1 MGDSMIAAG
10 RHSLA
15 AWIHPLRL
23 GTGLVLLT
31 YVTTHL
37 LNHALGLIS
46 LAAMETGRDWFLLL
60 WRGRLVTVL
69 LYGSLVTH
77 ILLALWSLYQRRH
90 LRMPTWEAVQLVLGL
105 CVPPLL
111 SAHIVGN
118 RLAYEWFGF
127 NDSYTMVLLALR
139 VLQPERGVRQ
149 AIVLLLAW
157 AHVCIGLHY
166 WLRLKS
172 WYPRAVSFLFAGAL
186 LLPLLALLGF
196 VQAGREVSALARQ
209 PGWVEMVRQVH
220 RVPDGAGRRTLD
232 GVSSGVTMTFGAA
245 VAATLAARAARRW
258 VSRRRGT
265 IRITYPGGREVVMPV
280 PSTVLEAS
288 RLAGIPHAS
297 VCGGRGRCST
307 CRVRVTRGLEAL
319 PPPARR
325 EQSVLARVGLPP
337 NVRLACQLRPTHD
350 VTVIPLLSPNAR
362 PSDGFPMSREFAGAE
377 QEVAVLFADLR
388 EFTRIAERKF
398 PYDVVFLLNG
408 YIEAVG
414 RAITQAGGI
423 ANQFTGDGV
432 MALFGI
438 GTSPDEACRRALIAA
453 GEIVRAVGEL
463 SRSLVEELPGPLKI
477 GIGIHTGMAVV
488 GRMGFGE
495 TVYLTAIGDTVHVA
509 SRLQDL
515 TKEYD
520 CQLVISELVA
530 TRAGIDA
537 SAHPRHEL
545 ALRNRN
551 EPVSIHL
558 IDDVF
563 RLVKALGTSQEPG
576 TQLPA

>member
-1 MGDSMIAAG
+1 
-10 RHSLA
+10 
-15 AWIHPLRL
+15 
-23 GTGLVLLT
+23 
-31 YVTTHL
+31 
-37 LNHALGLIS
+37 
-46 LAAMETGRDWFLLL
+46 
-60 WRGRLVTVL
+60 
-69 LYGSLVTH
+69 
-77 ILLALWSLYQRRH
+77 
-90 LRMPTWEAVQLVLGL
+90 
-105 CVPPLL
+105 
-111 SAHIVGN
+111 
-118 RLAYEWFGF
+118 
-127 NDSYTMVLLALR
+127 
-139 VLQPERGVRQ
+139 
-149 AIVLLLAW
+149 
-157 AHVCIGLHY
+157 
-166 WLRLKS
+166 
-172 WYPRAVSFLFAGAL
+172 
-186 LLPLLALLGF
+186 
-196 VQAGREVSALARQ
+196 
-209 PGWVEMVRQVH
+209 
-220 RVPDGAGRRTLD
+220 
-232 GVSSGVTMTFGAA
+232 
-245 VAATLAARAARRW
+245 
-258 VSRRRGT
+258 
-265 IRITYPGGREVVMPV
+265 
-280 PSTVLEAS
+280 
-288 RLAGIPHAS
+288 
-297 VCGGRGRCST
+297 
-307 CRVRVTRGLEAL
+307 
-319 PPPARR
+319 
-325 EQSVLARVGLPP
+325 
-337 NVRLACQLRPTHD
+337 
-350 VTVIPLLSPNAR
+350 
-362 PSDGFPMSREFAGAE
+362 MSREFAGAE

-495 TVYLTAIGDTVHVA
+495 TDYLTAVGDTVHVA

>member
-1 MGDSMIAAG
+1 MVVFR

-15 AWIHPLRL
+15 AWVQPLRL

-46 LAAMETGRDWFLLL
+46 LAAMETGRDWFLFL
-60 WRGRLVTVL
+60 WRNRLVTVL
-69 LYGSLVTH
+69 LYGSLIAH
-77 ILLALWSLYQRRH
+77 ILLAFWSLYLRRH
-90 LRMPTWEAVQLVLGL
+90 LRMPAWEALQLLLGL
-105 CVPPLL
+105 CIPPLL
-111 SAHIVGN
+111 AAHIVGN
-118 RLAYEWFGF
+118 RLAHEWFGF
-127 NDSYTMVLLALR
+127 NDSYTMVLLVLR

-149 AIVLLLAW
+149 AIVLLVVWTHA
-157 AHVCIGLHY
+157 CIGLHY

-172 WYPRAVSFLFAGAL
+172 WYPRAVSLLFAGAI

-196 VQAGREVSALARQ
+196 LQGGREVSALARQ
-209 PGWVEMVRQVH
+209 PGWVET
-220 RVPDGAGRRTLD
+220 ARRTYRAPDRVNRATLD
-232 GVSSGVTMTFGAA
+232 TAIDGVTMTLGAA
-245 VAATLAARAARRW
+245 IAATLLARAARRW
-258 VSRRRGT
+258 ASRRRGS
-265 IRITYPGGREVVMPV
+265 IRITYPGGREVVAPV
-280 PSTVLEAS
+280 RSTVLEAS

-307 CRVRVTRGLEAL
+307 CRIRVAHGLESL

-350 VTVIPLLSPNAR
+350 VTVIPLLSPKAR
-362 PSDGFPMSREFAGAE
+362 ASDGSPMPREFAGAE
-377 QEVAVLFADLR
+377 LEVAVLFADLR

-408 YIEAVG
+408 YAEAVG

-438 GTSPDEACRRALIAA
+438 GASPAEACRRALIAA
-453 GEIVRAVGEL
+453 GEIVRTVGEL

-495 TVYLTAIGDTVHVA
+495 AVYLTAVGDTVHVA

-515 TKEYD
+515 TKEYG

-530 TRAGIDA
+530 CRAGFDV
-537 SAHPRHEL
+537 SAYPRQEL

-551 EPVSIHL
+551 EPISIRV
-558 IDDVF
+558 IDDVL
-563 RLVKALGTSQEPG
+563 RLVRAPGTSQGPG